1 MATKKFSEFDSVPTP
16 VLADIELVGLDDAGQ
31 NARFPGSA
39 FDGAA
44 WGNITGTLAD
54 QTDLNSA
61 LNGKEDSLGNP
72 GTNGYVLSS
81 TTDGVRS
88 WVPQSDSA
96 AWGAITGD
104 ITDQTDL
111 MELRPL
117 FPGTQEGEPVLCVG
131 TGQSNW
137 LGIYAVDISDMPSNS
152 QIYDW
157 EWTRQSGAASNF
169 SFAVAN
175 PVRTVLNASGG
186 AYDGSGVVVGMHGT
200 SGAVLPGGSPAP
212 GQPSG
217 HIGWACL
224 NTLTQRYRNDFF
236 MVNVAKSGEP
246 ISGWDDGAEMEAA
259 LEDHVTAAIAEI
271 NTLGYPVAITA
282 PRRVFWLQGETN
294 KAIPTSPEN
303 YATAW
308 KTFKALAETKW
319 AVEGFTQWTIF
330 DIGDGYYAVGEW
342 PAFPRIIEETAN
354 DVQLV
359 SARGIAETFDVTYHF
374 TGPGLNAYG
383 MRGADVVDTPGAG
396 RTFPTPEA
404 SNIQWQWGG
413 AVSAVEDGASA
424 VAFAFDTAEA
434 YVTSGAII
442 PGFYNNGALVGSID
456 KDGNAYFAG
465 GIISREATLGSP
477 ITLRIDGTSARDL
490 DYYSEGGL
498 LANTVTS
505 LVMGST
511 NGAWISSR
519 MSAGAGF
526 PAIRLVAS
534 NTLTGSSSVLAAG
547 DVANIDLLTLSRTGL
562 LHTEGGY
569 STDGDFNT
577 TVGTFVSSVANGG
590 SAVAFDLDTGVAYT
604 TTAKLLR
611 LRNNGTEVVSFGQAG
626 DATLAGG
633 LTAASGTVTGQ
644 FVRGTS
650 NITADNLA
658 GTGERN
664 VVADEDGVLLSV
676 GWDWITATSTAQTTD
691 AATPQLLILGTP
703 ADGARESWE
712 LLVTGNRQTTAGTV
726 FASLI
731 FTVTRVGATCV
742 VSSSPEIKKVTTGT
756 GNTTTIDVGAYGT
769 GFLAVVNGNA
779 SETWDW
785 KAQYRHRTIS

>member
-81 TTDGVRS
+81 TTGGVRS
-88 WVPQSDSA
+88 WVPQSGGA

-137 LGIYAVDISDMPSNS
+137 LGIYAADISDMPSNS

-359 SARGIAETFDVTYHF
+359 SARGIAETIDVTYHF

-424 VAFAFDTAEA
+424 VAF
-434 YVTSGAII
+434 
-442 PGFYNNGALVGSID
+442 
-456 KDGNAYFAG
+456 
-465 GIISREATLGSP
+465 
-477 ITLRIDGTSARDL
+477 
-490 DYYSEGGL
+490 
-498 LANTVTS
+498 
-505 LVMGST
+505 
-511 NGAWISSR
+511 
-519 MSAGAGF
+519 
-526 PAIRLVAS
+526 
-534 NTLTGSSSVLAAG
+534 
-547 DVANIDLLTLSRTGL
+547 
-562 LHTEGGY
+562 
-569 STDGDFNT
+569 DFNT
-577 TVGTFVSSVANGG
+577 GE
-590 SAVAFDLDTGVAYT
+590 AYT

-691 AATPQLLILGTP
+691 AATAKGLITAGP
-703 ADGARESWE
+703 EDGAREAWE
-712 LLVTGNRQTTAGTV
+712 LLVTGNRQGTAGTV
-726 FASLI
+726 FGSYQ
-731 FTVTRVGATCV
+731 FTVTRVGATCT
-742 VSSSPEIKKVTTGT
+742 VSSTYTILKVTTGT
-756 GNTTTIDVGAYGT
+756 GNTTTITVVPFGA
-769 GFLAVVNGNA
+769 GFIAMVYGNA

>member
-88 WVPQSDSA
+88 WVPQSGGA

-137 LGIYAVDISDMPSNS
+137 LGIYAADISDMPSNS

-200 SGAVLPGGSPAP
+200 SGAILPGGSPAP

-282 PRRVFWLQGETN
+282 PRCVFWLQGETN

-359 SARGIAETFDVTYHF
+359 SARGIAETIDVTYHF

-424 VAFAFDTAEA
+424 VAF
-434 YVTSGAII
+434 
-442 PGFYNNGALVGSID
+442 
-456 KDGNAYFAG
+456 
-465 GIISREATLGSP
+465 
-477 ITLRIDGTSARDL
+477 
-490 DYYSEGGL
+490 
-498 LANTVTS
+498 
-505 LVMGST
+505 
-511 NGAWISSR
+511 
-519 MSAGAGF
+519 
-526 PAIRLVAS
+526 
-534 NTLTGSSSVLAAG
+534 
-547 DVANIDLLTLSRTGL
+547 
-562 LHTEGGY
+562 
-569 STDGDFNT
+569 DFNT
-577 TVGTFVSSVANGG
+577 GE
-590 SAVAFDLDTGVAYT
+590 AYT

-633 LTAASGTVTGQ
+633 LIAADAITHTGAFSTDSLGNVTAISPFTALDDISTANGIVLSSVASADNAIAFTLNATNDMSGNANTMILDLRSANVSKLRVTTSGLLQMLNGAALSGTMSGAGVIATSGAIGTSGNMTAANMTAASGTVTGQ

-691 AATPQLLILGTP
+691 AATPKTLITALIE
-703 ADGARESWE
+703 DGARESWE

-756 GNTTTIDVGAYGT
+756 GNTTTIDVVPFGT
-769 GFLAVVNGNA
+769 GFIAVVYGNA